1 MCQNIKFV
9 KISTK
14 SCLSELVTVQ
24 YFLAEPNVNLLCQKS
39 QVCEP
44 APLHQRYRIY
54 RSLAVRV
61 LAKELVQTRESSQKG
76 GV

>member
-1 MCQNIKFV
+1 MCENIKFV

-24 YFLAEPNVNLLCQKS
+24 FLAEPNVNLLCQKS
-39 QVCEP
+39 QICEP

-54 RSLAVRV
+54 RSPAVHVR
-61 LAKELVQTRESSQKG
+61 AKELIQTRESSQKG